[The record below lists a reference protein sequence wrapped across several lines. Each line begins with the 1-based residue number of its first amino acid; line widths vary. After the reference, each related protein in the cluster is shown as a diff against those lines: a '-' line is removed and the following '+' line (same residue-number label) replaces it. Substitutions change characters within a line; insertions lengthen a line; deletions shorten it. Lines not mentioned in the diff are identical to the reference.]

1 MQNVNREK
9 TRRES
14 TFYTTEIL
22 SHNENTGYLINIIII
37 FVID

>member
-1 MQNVNREK
+1 MQNIN
-9 TRRES
+9 TNSTGRES

-37 FVID
+37 IVID